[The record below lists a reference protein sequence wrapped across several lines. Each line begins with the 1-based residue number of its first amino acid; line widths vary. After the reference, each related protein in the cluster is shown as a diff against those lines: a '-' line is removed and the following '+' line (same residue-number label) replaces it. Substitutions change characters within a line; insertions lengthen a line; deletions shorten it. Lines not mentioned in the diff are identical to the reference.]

1 MKVESLNVEDS
12 DTEVNRKVMTR
23 ILRVISALKEIG
35 RDIDFIGV
43 LNSIAV
49 RKLTSNIGREID
61 FISVLNSIAER
72 KLTSNIALLLSCWP
86 ITKTEYD
93 SRYDTVKFPVAA
105 IDNLN
110 VDCDAPIYHIT
121 MCDTPLERSYN
132 VVYKITV

>member
-49 RKLTSNIGREID
+49 RKLTSNI
-61 FISVLNSIAER
+61 
-72 KLTSNIALLLSCWP
+72 ALLLSCWP

-93 SRYDTVKFPVAA
+93 SQYDTC
-105 IDNLN
+105 I
-110 VDCDAPIYHIT
+110 
-121 MCDTPLERSYN
+121 
-132 VVYKITV
+132 